1 MFLKSLSIFTVLTP
15 AILGV
20 QFIVSI
26 QILPIVNILLFLT
39 LIKFSILGILENLFK
54 YESIS
59 NWQTIINCDGMNAN
73 IYLADKIMIQ
83 NIWYSFTK
91 KIGKTRLY
99 FPKQYKSP
107 PFVTLTDNDTGA
119 VVSNNLISVDWT
131 TTTYVDVNN
140 LQSGFTML
148 VIGVI

>member
-1 MFLKSLSIFTVLTP
+1 
-15 AILGV
+15 
-20 QFIVSI
+20 
-26 QILPIVNILLFLT
+26 
-39 LIKFSILGILENLFK
+39 
-54 YESIS
+54 
-59 NWQTIINCDGMNAN
+59 MNAN